1 MLEEKDGNLQ
11 DPVGKEGLN
20 SENETTQEEQT
31 SQEDPL
37 ITQIKLINPQSEN
50 IIFDFADEVAK
61 T

>member
-31 SQEDPL
+31 SQEDP
-37 ITQIKLINPQSEN
+37 QSEIDHSN
-50 IIFDFADEVAK
+50 AQR